1 MPELMRKITMA
12 TMRRRSECTRSV
24 VAMVS
29 SKPAEVA
36 VPKAGRDVAAVAS
49 PPDACIEKE

>member
-1 MPELMRKITMA
+1 MA

-49 PPDACIEKE
+49 PEMSPDACIEKE